1 MDEIIRGDKVT
12 RQCTRI
18 APEAGNFGFDL
29 PIKAGHRGLLPMAT
43 IDRGA
48 DPKAMESIDAM
59 LSDDVR
65 ASGFV

>member
-1 MDEIIRGDKVT
+1 MDEIIRGDEVT

-29 PIKAGHRGLLPMAT
+29 PIRAGHRGLLPMAT
-43 IDRGA
+43 IGREA
-48 DPKAMESIDAM
+48 DPKGVDSIDAM

>member
-1 MDEIIRGDKVT
+1 LDEIIRGDEVA

-18 APEAGNFGFDL
+18 APEARNFGFDV
-29 PIKAGHRGLLPMAT
+29 PIRAGHRGLLPMAT

-48 DPKAMESIDAM
+48 DPKSVESIDAM

-65 ASGFV
+65 AAGFV